1 MRLLLAEDEVEYARA
16 LAAIL
21 EYSHYAVDTVH
32 DGADALDYGL
42 SGNYD
47 GIILDIMMPK
57 LDGITVLKRLREA
70 GMATPVLMLTAK
82 SELDDRITG
91 YDAGADD
98 YLAKPFVTAELLSR
112 VRALLRRSG
121 TFTPD
126 VLTFGDLSL
135 DCVSYV
141 LKGPEG
147 ECKLTG
153 KEFQVAE
160 LLLRNPGNV
169 ISTEHFMEKIWGW
182 DSSAEISV
190 VWANISFLRKKFQKL
205 GAHVEIKATRGVGYS
220 LEEKP

>member
-21 EYSHYAVDTVH
+21 EYSHYVVDTVH
-32 DGADALDYGL
+32 NGSDALDYGC

-57 LDGITVLKRLREA
+57 LDGVTVLRRLRGA
-70 GMATPVLMLTAK
+70 GIATPVLMLTAK
-82 SELDDRITG
+82 AEVDDRITG

-135 DCVSYV
+135 DCVSYA

-147 ECKLTG
+147 MFKLAG
-153 KEFQVAE
+153 KEFQMAE

-169 ISTEHFMEKIWGW
+169 ISTQHFMEKIWGW
-182 DSSAEISV
+182 DSAAEISV

-205 GAHVEIKATRGVGYS
+205 GSHVEIKATRGVGYS
-220 LEEKP
+220 LEERK